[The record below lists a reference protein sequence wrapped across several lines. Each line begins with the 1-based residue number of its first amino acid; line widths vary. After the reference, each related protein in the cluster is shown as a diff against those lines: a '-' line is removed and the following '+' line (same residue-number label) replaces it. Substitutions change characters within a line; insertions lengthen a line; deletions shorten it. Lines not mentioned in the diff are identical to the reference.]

1 MRPAI
6 NLTATKSKRDRCK
19 VIYAPD
25 DPLLSP
31 KEAAAER
38 GQALSGFW
46 RAVREG
52 RVPPAI
58 YVSPKC
64 PRWPRSVLR
73 RTAA

>member
-1 MRPAI
+1 MTPAI
-6 NLTATKSKRDRCK
+6 NLTATESTRDRRK
-19 VIYAPD
+19 RIYVPD

-38 GQALSGFW
+38 GQGLSGFW
-46 RAVREG
+46 RAVRVG
-52 RVPPAI
+52 SVPAAI

-64 PRWPRSVLR
+64 PRWPRSVVR